1 MLRGLLG
8 LLLLVSVSAAPLSTA
23 PATATLDPVSL
34 LAVNPVPVKK
44 TVAVAPALQA
54 KAALVMD
61 ASSGIIL
68 FEKNSRAPLPIASLT
83 KIMTALVIL
92 ESHGLQETVTVQDNH
107 ADVPGVKIG
116 FFKNEKLTVQS
127 LLTALLVRSGGDAA
141 LILADFHSG
150 SETAF
155 VEEMNRKARVLHLSQ
170 TQFKNPIGL
179 DAEGHYST
187 AYDLALLTK
196 QAMRDP
202 AFRAIVR
209 EPEAEISS
217 VDGQF
222 HHAFK
227 NTNQLLGSY
236 LNVIGVKTGTTDAAG
251 ESIINWAVG
260 PRGQEL
266 IAMVLDSPNRFQ
278 ENKSLMDWSFRNYFW

>member
-8 LLLLVSVSAAPLSTA
+8 LLLLASVSAAPLITA
-23 PATATLDPVSL
+23 PGAVPLDPISL
-34 LAVNPVPVKK
+34 LDVSPVPVKQ
-44 TVAVAPALQA
+44 TEAVAPALQA

-61 ASSGIIL
+61 ADSGIVL
-68 FEKNSRAPLPIASLT
+68 FEKNSRTSLPIASLT
-83 KIMTALVIL
+83 KIMTAVVIL
-92 ESHGLQETVTVQDNH
+92 ESHDLDEVVTVTNNH
-107 ADVPGVKIG
+107 ADVPGVQIG

-141 LILADFHSG
+141 LILADYHSG
-150 SETAF
+150 SEPAF
-155 VEEMNRKARVLHLSQ
+155 VEAMNQKARMLNLRQ
-170 TQFKNPIGL
+170 TQFKNSVGL

-187 AYDLALLTK
+187 AYDLAMLTK
-196 QAMRDP
+196 HAMRDP

-209 EPEAEISS
+209 QPEAEISS

-222 HHAFK
+222 HHVFK

-260 PRGQEL
+260 PQGQQL
-266 IAMVLDSPNRFQ
+266 IAMVLGSPNRFQ